1 MDGSSARS
9 KIVVEQPGNY
19 SIHIE
24 EQIGTLEA
32 AFEGMNV
39 QQSDKGT
46 LITGYF
52 VDQAALHGVLTR
64 IRDLRLTLISIER
77 KDDDKDGEQ

>member
-1 MDGSSARS
+1 M
-9 KIVVEQPGNY
+9 VEQPGIY

-32 AFEGMNV
+32 AFEGMSI
-39 QQSDKGT
+39 QQSDSGT
-46 LITGYF
+46 FITGYF
-52 VDQAALHGVLTR
+52 VDQAALHGVLAR

-77 KDDDKDGEQ
+77 QDDDKDEAQ